1 MTSITTILAV
11 APFLSRGNMGAD
23 LQYPMALVII
33 FGMTVGTFV
42 SLFYVPAVY
51 SAIYRRRR

>member
-1 MTSITTILAV
+1 MNKFYLIIVGLAFV
-11 APFLSRGNMGAD
+11 
-23 LQYPMALVII
+23 ALVII